1 MSETFRDT
9 PQWYPILPSGQWDI
23 NNTPEA
29 ADILDARVCI
39 LLDCFELGTQ
49 TCIEVFI
56 TGVTSNTTSK
66 KATIA
71 VYWRENGGEAKH
83 KELIV
88 PVFIG
93 KNAYGSL
100 EDRASGY
107 VLLSSAVSF
116 SGKKLRL
123 HPDCLLLAQ
132 KPPKL
137 DVWNRTKVYSDDGI
151 NGESKVGPQ
160 YRQQRN
166 CIDLDN
172 GHNTQITYDE
182 TSGTIIMEGGAGLGL
197 GIYTEP
203 PYVSG
208 GSWEAAY
215 KTHPHVGLRTINGIT
230 ESVTITTGASVSA
243 LSADEDGKK
252 DNIYLTIEAL
262 KSNEDKGTE
271 A

>member
-9 PQWYPILPSGQWDI
+9 PQWYPILPSGSWDI
-23 NNTPEA
+23 NYTPEA
-29 ADILDARVCI
+29 ADIIDARVCV

-49 TCIEVFI
+49 TCIEAFI
-56 TGVTSNTTSK
+56 TAVNNHE
-66 KATIA
+66 ATIT
-71 VYWRENGGEAKH
+71 VYWRENGGKAKH

-88 PVFIG
+88 PVFTG

-100 EDRASGY
+100 KDRASNY

-151 NGESKVGPQ
+151 NGEPKAGPQ

-166 CIDLDN
+166 CIDIDN

-182 TSGTIIMEGGAGLGL
+182 TSGTITIQGGAGLGL

-215 KTHPHVGLRTINGIT
+215 ETRPHVGLRTINGIT
-230 ESVTITTGASVSA
+230 EDVTITTGASVSA

-252 DNIYLTIEAL
+252 DNIFLTIEAL